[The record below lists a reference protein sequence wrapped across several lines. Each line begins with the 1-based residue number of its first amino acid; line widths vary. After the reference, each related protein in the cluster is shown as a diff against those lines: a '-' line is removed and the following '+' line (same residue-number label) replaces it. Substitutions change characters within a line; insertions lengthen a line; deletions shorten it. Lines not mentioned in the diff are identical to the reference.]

1 MLRRR
6 SVDRICEFS
15 TRAGNYPVD
24 GTGNELILPTI
35 TCRGAY
41 MHLIPQS
48 WSHLHILV
56 SVLPSVGLVFV
67 LGFYVTAFVT
77 DNEAMKRS
85 CLVLF
90 GILGILAIP
99 TYFSGDHSMAVLSQD
114 SKISRDLMDSHFG
127 WGVASL
133 AVLMMTGAVALIALW
148 RFRRVERLS
157 DNALHL
163 VLGLAIVTLGLMVV
177 VGELGW
183 EISHH
188 ELRLDPATQKTPQA
202 WSHVHMILNHFP
214 TVGFVFALGFYMTA
228 LVMNNVVMKRSSLVL
243 FVICA
248 VLVVPTYVTGNA
260 SMWAMT
266 DPKMPGISK
275 AVINAHRDMALLM
288 LFGLAFTGVAAWIEL
303 WRFRHLGRFSNR
315 SLYVVLAFA
324 IVTLGV
330 MAETGHL
337 GGQINHPEIR
347 LATDVLPTDPKA
359 GWSAAIELLINQVVW
374 FVPWQTLH
382 FFGFSLVFGTALAVS
397 LRVLGFWKSVPF
409 SAVHR
414 LLPLGVFGVV
424 MNVFSGML
432 ILQADSFRYLNE
444 ITFVPKIIFFTIGAI
459 AVLYFSV
466 SEGVWNVKAGEDA
479 PMSAKWVA
487 ALVLLSWAGVIMGG
501 RLLPY
506 VEYGGIAYGLRKH
519 RRRLRGHCRRGMCPG
534 SCVRRNVLPEQ
545 SSGPER
551 PLARVRIT
559 IKESERA
566 RMAGAYAVRGMGQCI
581 VGLGARADNPRVRD
595 GDSHRSHVHHW
606 PASARVIPDDSVH
619 LIE

>member
-1 MLRRR
+1 
-6 SVDRICEFS
+6 
-15 TRAGNYPVD
+15 
-24 GTGNELILPTI
+24 
-35 TCRGAY
+35 

-56 SVLPSVGLVFV
+56 SVFPSVGLIFV

-99 TYFSGDHSMAVLSQD
+99 TYFSGDRSMEELSQD
-114 SKISRDLMDSHFG
+114 PKISQDLMNSHFG
-127 WGVASL
+127 WGLAAL
-133 AVLMMTGAVALIALW
+133 AVLVITGAAALIELW
-148 RFRRVERLS
+148 RSRRVERLS
-157 DNALHL
+157 NDALHL

-188 ELRLDPATQKTPQA
+188 ELQLAPSTQKTPQA
-202 WSHVHMILNHFP
+202 WSHVHIILNHFP
-214 TVGFVFALGFYMTA
+214 TVGFVFALGFFIAA
-228 LVMNNVVMKRSSLVL
+228 LVLNNDAMKRGSLVA

-248 VLVVPTYVTGNA
+248 ILIVPTYVTGAA
-260 SMWAMT
+260 SMWALT
-266 DPKMPGISK
+266 DAAILGVSK
-275 AVINAHRDMALLM
+275 AVINAHRDMALLT

-303 WRFRHLGRFSNR
+303 WRFRHLGHFSR
-315 SLYVVLAFA
+315 RTLYLVLAFA
-324 IVTLGV
+324 IITLGV
-330 MAETGHL
+330 MAETGHR

-347 LATDVLPTDPKA
+347 LATDMLPTDPKA
-359 GWSAAIELLINQVVW
+359 GWSANIELLINHVIW
-374 FVPWQTLH
+374 FTPWQTVH

-432 ILQADSFRYLNE
+432 ILHADSSRYLNE
-444 ITFVPKIIFFTIGAI
+444 ITFVPKIIFITIGGI
-459 AVLYFSV
+459 AVLYFSL
-466 SEGVWNVKAGEDA
+466 SEGLWKLEAGEDA

-487 ALVLLSWAGVIMGG
+487 AVVLISWAGVIMGG

-506 VEYGGIAYGLRKH
+506 V
-519 RRRLRGHCRRGMCPG
+519 
-534 SCVRRNVLPEQ
+534 
-545 SSGPER
+545 
-551 PLARVRIT
+551 
-559 IKESERA
+559 
-566 RMAGAYAVRGMGQCI
+566 
-581 VGLGARADNPRVRD
+581 
-595 GDSHRSHVHHW
+595 
-606 PASARVIPDDSVH
+606 
-619 LIE
+619 